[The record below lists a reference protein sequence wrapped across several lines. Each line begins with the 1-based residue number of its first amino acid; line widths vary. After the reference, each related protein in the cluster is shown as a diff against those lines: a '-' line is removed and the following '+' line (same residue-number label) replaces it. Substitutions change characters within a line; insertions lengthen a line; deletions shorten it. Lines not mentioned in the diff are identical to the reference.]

1 MSLKWT
7 GAVMYAIG
15 SVATSNKRKVK
26 EEMNSLKKYISKG
39 TYKTS
44 SVKDIMRYE
53 LLKQKIE

>member
-1 MSLKWT
+1 
-7 GAVMYAIG
+7 MYAIG